1 MLFLYWRT
9 CWTIFLNRFT
19 LKILH
24 RILFFGTSLLKKK
37 NKKEK
42 TNCTKPSL
50 TKKKMTWRHKLLLFL
65 LVVVVVVV
73 AARCLQFILVV
84 TGFSCLRALRNVFI
98 HWRQNVLSFE
108 CLLLLLL
115 LIKCKYERVWVCVCG
130 SVWMC
135 VYVYGDVVCLR
146 ECATC
151 RWWWL
156 IIWLHYGRNRCSER
170 WVVAVVIAA
179 PARPSTT
186 ILSGLP
192 VLLYF
197 DLPFF

>member
-1 MLFLYWRT
+1 M
-9 CWTIFLNRFT
+9 
-19 LKILH
+19 
-24 RILFFGTSLLKKK
+24 
-37 NKKEK
+37 
-42 TNCTKPSL
+42 
-50 TKKKMTWRHKLLLFL
+50 
-65 LVVVVVVV
+65 VVV

-115 LIKCKYERVWVCVCG
+115 LIKCECERVWVCAWVWMCVCE

-135 VYVYGDVVCLR
+135 VCVYGDVVCLR

-151 RWWWL
+151 RWWL

-192 VLLYF
+192 VLLHF
-197 DLPFF
+197 DLPFFNDVHNYRHWAVHFRHRAAVRWTDYHRHHHHRCGYHCVDQS